1 VQLIGDTMKS
11 CVVVFL
17 NLAATTLAVNIQAK
31 ASLQFNAEDAKNR
44 PVTKVVTLLKDMLV
58 QLGKEAEEDQ
68 EIYDNMACWCMTNDK
83 EKVKSIDD
91 AEARIEDLTTQIEE
105 LTALA
110 ARLTTEIEN
119 LEKEIAKNQEALA
132 KAKAMR
138 EKELAE
144 FKKMEADTLTSI
156 DQLGGAIEALKK
168 HHPGAALLQNARGQL
183 FSAANIIQEEI
194 QKNAKLLQGVLTRS
208 QKQKIAAFVQQPAS
222 AGSYAPASGEIFGI
236 LKQMKETFETDLA
249 EAQED
254 ERKSQAAYEELKAA
268 KEAEIAAAEE
278 QVKTKTEELATTKE
292 KKAQAEQDK
301 ADTMETLDADQ
312 KYLVNLKEKCSLT
325 DKEFEERLKTRQ
337 LEMAAVN
344 KAIAILTSDD
354 AMDLFSSTFSFVQQ
368 GAAILKSQRR
378 AFASKML
385 AEIAR
390 KNNNPHLMT
399 LAMKVRLDAFVRV
412 KKAID
417 DMIAELLKQKEDE
430 IKQKDFC
437 VDGFNENE
445 RQTTEKT
452 REKIDLETLIEDLT
466 MKIDELHKAIETLK
480 AEIGELQVQMKRAGE
495 DREKENKEFQQTV
508 AEQRATQVLLTKALD
523 VLQGFYGKEAAALL
537 QQKKQEPAGP
547 PPPPGFKAYKK
558 SPAAAGVTSM
568 ITQIIEDAKA
578 MEAEAI
584 KGEEDATAA
593 YETFVTDTNASIEA
607 KAKDIVNKSEEK
619 AKLEAERT
627 EAEEQKAEA
636 LAELESLSNEN
647 ADLHKACDYILKNF
661 EIRQTARDEEVE
673 ALKQAKAILSG
684 SKFSEFLSIGL
695 KNN

>member
-1 VQLIGDTMKS
+1 MMVRGAILLSLVASG
-11 CVVVFL
+11 
-17 NLAATTLAVNIQAK
+17 LAINIQAK
-31 ASLQFNAEDAKNR
+31 STLQFDVQDAKNR

-68 EIYDNMACWCMTNDK
+68 EIYDNMVCWCTTNDK
-83 EKVKSIDD
+83 DKVKSIDD

-119 LEKEIAKNQEALA
+119 LEKEIKKNQEALA
-132 KAKAMR
+132 QAKAMR

-144 FKKMEADTLTSI
+144 FTKMEADTLQSI
-156 DQLGGAIEALKK
+156 DQLGGAIETLSK
-168 HHPGAALLQNARGQL
+168 HHPSAALLQNTQSQL
-183 FSAANIIQEEI
+183 YIAATTAQKEI
-194 QKNAKLLQGVLTRS
+194 EKNAKLLEGVLTQP
-208 QKQKIAAFVQQPAS
+208 QKRTITAFLQQPAS

-249 EAQED
+249 AAQED
-254 ERKSQAAYEELKAA
+254 EKKSQLAYEELKAA

-278 QVKTKTEELATTKE
+278 QVKTKTQELADTKE

-337 LEMAAVN
+337 LEMQAVT
-344 KAIAILTSDD
+344 KAMGVLTSDD
-354 AMDLFSSTFSFVQQ
+354 AMDTFSSTFSFIQQ
-368 GAAILKSQRR
+368 ERVSSLKSKRR
-378 AFASKML
+378 NDASKML
-385 AEIAR
+385 ADVAR
-390 KNNNPHLMT
+390 KYNNPHLMT
-399 LAMKVRLDAFVRV
+399 LAVKVRLDAFEKV

-452 REKIDLETLIEDLT
+452 REKVDLETLIEDLT

-480 AEIGELQVQMKRAGE
+480 AEVGELQVQMKRAGE
-495 DREKENKEFQQTV
+495 DRDKENKEFQQTV

-523 VLQGFYGKEAAALL
+523 VLKGFYAKEAMALL
-537 QQKKQEPAGP
+537 QQKQEPAGP

-558 SPAAAGVTSM
+558 NAAAGGVM
-568 ITQIIEDAKA
+568 KLIQQIIEDAAA

-584 KGEEDATAA
+584 KGEEDALAT

-627 EAEEQKAEA
+627 EAEEQKAEV
-636 LAELESLSNEN
+636 LAELEDLSDEN

-661 EIRQTARDEEVE
+661 DIRQTARDEEVE

-684 SKFSEFLSIGL
+684 SKFSEFLSIGF
-695 KNN
+695 KN

>member
-1 VQLIGDTMKS
+1 MMVRGAILLSLVASG
-11 CVVVFL
+11 
-17 NLAATTLAVNIQAK
+17 LAINIQAK
-31 ASLQFNAEDAKNR
+31 STLQFDVQDAKNR

-68 EIYDNMACWCMTNDK
+68 EIYDNMVCWCTTNDK
-83 EKVKSIDD
+83 DKVKSIDD

-119 LEKEIAKNQEALA
+119 LEKEIKKNQEALA
-132 KAKAMR
+132 QAKAMR

-144 FKKMEADTLTSI
+144 FTKMEADTLQSI
-156 DQLGGAIEALKK
+156 DQLGGAIETLSK
-168 HHPGAALLQNARGQL
+168 HHPSAALLQNTQSQL
-183 FSAANIIQEEI
+183 YIAATTAHKEI
-194 QKNAKLLQGVLTRS
+194 EKNAKLLEGVLTQS
-208 QKQKIAAFVQQPAS
+208 QKRKITAFLQQPAS

-249 EAQED
+249 AAQED
-254 ERKSQAAYEELKAA
+254 EKKSQLAYEELKAA

-278 QVKTKTEELATTKE
+278 QVKTKTQELADTKE

-337 LEMAAVN
+337 LEMQAVT
-344 KAIAILTSDD
+344 KAMGVLTSDD
-354 AMDLFSSTFSFVQQ
+354 AMDTFSSTFSFIQQ
-368 GAAILKSQRR
+368 ERVSSLKSKRR
-378 AFASKML
+378 NDASKML
-385 AEIAR
+385 ADVAR
-390 KNNNPHLMT
+390 KYNNPHLMT
-399 LAMKVRLDAFVRV
+399 LAVKVRLDAFEKV

-452 REKIDLETLIEDLT
+452 REKVDLETLIEDLT

-480 AEIGELQVQMKRAGE
+480 AEVGELQVQMKRAGE
-495 DREKENKEFQQTV
+495 DRDKENKEFQQTV

-523 VLQGFYGKEAAALL
+523 VLKGFYAKEAMALL
-537 QQKKQEPAGP
+537 QQKQEPAGP

-558 SPAAAGVTSM
+558 NAAAGGVM
-568 ITQIIEDAKA
+568 KLIQQIIEDAAA

-584 KGEEDATAA
+584 KGEEDALAT

-627 EAEEQKAEA
+627 EAEEQKAEV
-636 LAELESLSNEN
+636 LAELEDLSDEN

-661 EIRQTARDEEVE
+661 DIRQTARDEEVE

-684 SKFSEFLSIGL
+684 SKFSEFLSIGF
-695 KNN
+695 KN

>member
-1 VQLIGDTMKS
+1 MMVRGAILLSLVASG
-11 CVVVFL
+11 
-17 NLAATTLAVNIQAK
+17 LAINIQAK
-31 ASLQFNAEDAKNR
+31 STLQFDVQDAKNR

-68 EIYDNMACWCMTNDK
+68 EIYDNMVCWCTTNDK
-83 EKVKSIDD
+83 DKVKSIDD

-119 LEKEIAKNQEALA
+119 LEKEIKKNQEALA
-132 KAKAMR
+132 QAKAMR

-144 FKKMEADTLTSI
+144 FTKMEADTLQSI
-156 DQLGGAIEALKK
+156 DQLGGAIETLSK
-168 HHPGAALLQNARGQL
+168 HHPSAALLQNTQSQL
-183 FSAANIIQEEI
+183 YIAATTAQKEI
-194 QKNAKLLQGVLTRS
+194 EKNAKLLEGVLTQS
-208 QKQKIAAFVQQPAS
+208 QKRKITAFLQQPAS

-249 EAQED
+249 AAQED
-254 ERKSQAAYEELKAA
+254 EKKSQLAYEELKAA

-278 QVKTKTEELATTKE
+278 QVKTKTQELADTKE

-337 LEMAAVN
+337 LEMQAVT
-344 KAIAILTSDD
+344 KAMGVLTSDD
-354 AMDLFSSTFSFVQQ
+354 AMDTFSSTFSFIQQ
-368 GAAILKSQRR
+368 ERVSSLKSKRR
-378 AFASKML
+378 NDASKML
-385 AEIAR
+385 ADVAR
-390 KNNNPHLMT
+390 KYNNPHLMT
-399 LAMKVRLDAFVRV
+399 LAVKVRLDAFEKV

-452 REKIDLETLIEDLT
+452 REKVDLETLIEDLT

-495 DREKENKEFQQTV
+495 DREKANKEFQQTV

-523 VLQGFYGKEAAALL
+523 VLKGFYAKEAMALL
-537 QQKKQEPAGP
+537 QQKQEPAGP
-547 PPPPGFKAYKK
+547 PPPPGFKEYKK
-558 SPAAAGVTSM
+558 SAAAGGVM
-568 ITQIIEDAKA
+568 KLITQIIEDAAA

-593 YETFVTDTNASIEA
+593 YETFVTDTNASIDA

-627 EAEEQKAEA
+627 EAEEQKAEV
-636 LAELESLSNEN
+636 LAELDDLSQEN
-647 ADLHKACDYILKNF
+647 ADLHKACDYVLKNF
-661 EIRQTARDEEVE
+661 DIRQTARDEEVE

-684 SKFSEFLSIGL
+684 SKFSEFLSIGF
-695 KNN
+695 KN

>member
-1 VQLIGDTMKS
+1 MMVRGAILLSLVASG
-11 CVVVFL
+11 
-17 NLAATTLAVNIQAK
+17 LAINIQAK
-31 ASLQFNAEDAKNR
+31 STLQFDVQDAKNR

-68 EIYDNMACWCMTNDK
+68 EIYDNMVCWCTTNDK
-83 EKVKSIDD
+83 DKVKSIDD

-119 LEKEIAKNQEALA
+119 LEKEIKKNQEALA
-132 KAKAMR
+132 QAKAMR

-144 FKKMEADTLTSI
+144 FTKMEADTLQSI
-156 DQLGGAIEALKK
+156 DQLGGAIETLSK
-168 HHPGAALLQNARGQL
+168 HHPSAALLQNTQSQL
-183 FSAANIIQEEI
+183 YIAATTAQKEI
-194 QKNAKLLQGVLTRS
+194 EKNAKLLEGVLTQS
-208 QKQKIAAFVQQPAS
+208 QKRKITAFLQQPAS

-249 EAQED
+249 AAQED
-254 ERKSQAAYEELKAA
+254 EKKSQLAYEELKAA

-278 QVKTKTEELATTKE
+278 QVKTKTQELADTKE

-337 LEMAAVN
+337 LEMQAVT
-344 KAIAILTSDD
+344 KAMGVLTSDD
-354 AMDLFSSTFSFVQQ
+354 AMDTFSSTFSFIQQ
-368 GAAILKSQRR
+368 ERVSSLKSKRR
-378 AFASKML
+378 NDASKML
-385 AEIAR
+385 ADVAR
-390 KNNNPHLMT
+390 KYNNPHLMT
-399 LAMKVRLDAFVRV
+399 LAVKVRLDAFEKV

-452 REKIDLETLIEDLT
+452 REKVDLETLIEDLT

-480 AEIGELQVQMKRAGE
+480 AEVGELQVQMKRAGE
-495 DREKENKEFQQTV
+495 DRDKENKEFQQTV

-523 VLQGFYGKEAAALL
+523 VLKGFYAKEAMALL
-537 QQKKQEPAGP
+537 QQKQEPAGP

-558 SPAAAGVTSM
+558 NAAAGGVM
-568 ITQIIEDAKA
+568 KLIQQIIEDAAA

-584 KGEEDATAA
+584 KGEEDALAT

-627 EAEEQKAEA
+627 EAEEQKAEV
-636 LAELESLSNEN
+636 LAELEDLSDEN

-661 EIRQTARDEEVE
+661 DIRQTARDEEVE

-684 SKFSEFLSIGL
+684 SKFSEFLSIGF
-695 KNN
+695 KN

>member
-1 VQLIGDTMKS
+1 
-11 CVVVFL
+11 
-17 NLAATTLAVNIQAK
+17 
-31 ASLQFNAEDAKNR
+31 
-44 PVTKVVTLLKDMLV
+44 MLV
-58 QLGKEAEEDQ
+58 QLEKEAEEDA
-68 EIYDNMACWCMTNDK
+68 EIYDNMVCWCTTNDK
-83 EKVKSIDD
+83 DKVKSIDD
-91 AEARIEDLTTQIEE
+91 AEAKIEDLE
-105 LTALA
+105 A
-110 ARLTTEIEN
+110 
-119 LEKEIAKNQEALA
+119 EIAKNEAALA
-132 KAKAMR
+132 KAKSMR

-144 FKKMEADTLTSI
+144 FGKMEADTLGSI
-156 DQLGGAIEALKK
+156 DALGNAIKVLSK
-168 HHPGAALLQNARGQL
+168 HHPGAALLQNTHSQL
-183 FSAANIIQEEI
+183 YIAATVIQKEME
-194 QKNAKLLQGVLTRS
+194 KNAKLLEGVLTRS
-208 QKQKIAAFVQQPAS
+208 QKRKIAAFVQQPAS

-249 EAQED
+249 AAQED
-254 ERKSQAAYEELKAA
+254 EKKSQLAYEELKAA

-278 QVKTKTEELATTKE
+278 QVKTKTQELADTKK

-399 LAMKVRLDAFVRV
+399 LAMKVRLDAFEKV

-452 REKIDLETLIEDLT
+452 REKVDLETLIEDLT

-480 AEIGELQVQMKRAGE
+480 AEVGELQVQMKRAGE
-495 DREKENKEFQQTV
+495 DRDKENKEFQQTV

-523 VLQGFYGKEAAALL
+523 VLKGFYAKEAMALL
-537 QQKKQEPAGP
+537 QQKQEPAGP

-558 SPAAAGVTSM
+558 NAAAGGVM
-568 ITQIIEDAKA
+568 KLIQQIIEDAAA

-584 KGEEDATAA
+584 KGEEDALAT

-607 KAKDIVNKSEEK
+607 KSKDIVQKSELK

-627 EAEEQKAEA
+627 EAEEQKAEV
-636 LAELESLSNEN
+636 LAELENLSNEN

-661 EIRQTARDEEVE
+661 DIRQTARDEEVE

-684 SKFSEFLSIGL
+684 SKFSEFLSVGF
-695 KNN
+695 KN